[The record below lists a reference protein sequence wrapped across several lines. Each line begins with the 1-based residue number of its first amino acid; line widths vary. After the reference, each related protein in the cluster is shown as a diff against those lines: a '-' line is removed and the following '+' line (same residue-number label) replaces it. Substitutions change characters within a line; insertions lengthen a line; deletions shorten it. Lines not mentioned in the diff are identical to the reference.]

1 MVGSVN
7 TASITPETAV
17 KSTKDRN
24 NNQNT
29 SSLKTKDLPFDSV
42 EFKSAEKNRQKED
55 LKTGG
60 IFALVTA
67 LTIGILARKPK
78 VNTLVHVSKDN
89 PDLKRYFA
97 INLLNSHLK
106 DGAKLSYDATKQQ
119 IKKVYKQLAVKFHPD
134 KCKPEDKEKVENI
147 FKDIVGAYTQLK

>member
-29 SSLKTKDLPFDSV
+29 SSLKTRDLPFDSV

-60 IFALVTA
+60 IFALVHSLDYWYTC
-67 LTIGILARKPK
+67 
-78 VNTLVHVSKDN
+78 
-89 PDLKRYFA
+89 
-97 INLLNSHLK
+97 
-106 DGAKLSYDATKQQ
+106 
-119 IKKVYKQLAVKFHPD
+119 KK
-134 KCKPEDKEKVENI
+134 
-147 FKDIVGAYTQLK
+147 T

>member
-29 SSLKTKDLPFDSV
+29 SSLKTRDLPFDSV

-78 VNTLVHVSKDN
+78 VKALVRVSKDN
-89 PDLKRYFA
+89 PNLKRYLA
-97 INLLNSHLK
+97 IDLLNSHLK
-106 DGAKLSYDATKQQ
+106 DGAKLSYDASKQQ

-134 KCKPEDKEKVENI
+134 KCKPADKEKVENI

>member
-1 MVGSVN
+1 MTVSVN

-29 SSLKTKDLPFDSV
+29 SSLKTRDLPFDSV
-42 EFKSAEKNRQKED
+42 EFKSAEKEHQKED
-55 LKTGG
+55 LKKGG
-60 IFALVTA
+60 FAALFTALV
-67 LTIGILARKPK
+67 IGIIARKPK

-89 PDLKRYFA
+89 PNLKRYFA
-97 INLLNSHLK
+97 INLLNSYLK

-134 KCKPEDKEKVENI
+134 KCKPADKEKVENI
-147 FKDIVGAYTQLK
+147 FKDIVGAYADLK

>member
-29 SSLKTKDLPFDSV
+29 SSLKTRDLPFDSV

-78 VNTLVHVSKDN
+78 VKALVRVSKDN
-89 PDLKRYFA
+89 PSLKRYLA
-97 INLLNSHLK
+97 IDLLNSHLK

-134 KCKPEDKEKVENI
+134 KCKPADKEKVENI

>member
-29 SSLKTKDLPFDSV
+29 SSLKTRDLPFDSV

-55 LKTGG
+55 LKKGG
-60 IFALVTA
+60 FSALVTA
-67 LTIGILARKPK
+67 LTIFILARKPK
-78 VNTLVHVSKDN
+78 VKTLMRVSKDN
-89 PDLKRYFA
+89 PNLKRYLA
-97 INLLNSHLK
+97 IDLLNSHLK

-134 KCKPEDKEKVENI
+134 KCKSEDKEKVENI

>member
-29 SSLKTKDLPFDSV
+29 SSLKTRDLPFDSV

-134 KCKPEDKEKVENI
+134 KCKPADKEKVENI
-147 FKDIVGAYTQLK
+147 FKDIVGAYADLK

>member
-67 LTIGILARKPK
+67 LTIGILARKSK

-134 KCKPEDKEKVENI
+134 KCKPADKEKVENI

>member
-67 LTIGILARKPK
+67 LTIGILVRKPK

-134 KCKPEDKEKVENI
+134 KCKPADKEKVENI
-147 FKDIVGAYTQLK
+147 FKDIVGAYADLK

>member
-1 MVGSVN
+1 MTVSVN

-17 KSTKDRN
+17 KRIKDRN

-29 SSLKTKDLPFDSV
+29 LYLKTKDVPFDSV
-42 EFKSAEKNRQKED
+42 EFKSAEKEHQKED
-55 LKTGG
+55 LKKGG
-60 IFALVTA
+60 FSALVTA
-67 LTIGILARKPK
+67 LTIFILARKPK
-78 VNTLVHVSKDN
+78 VKTLVRVSKDN
-89 PDLKRYFA
+89 PNLKRYLA
-97 INLLNSHLK
+97 IDLLNSHLK